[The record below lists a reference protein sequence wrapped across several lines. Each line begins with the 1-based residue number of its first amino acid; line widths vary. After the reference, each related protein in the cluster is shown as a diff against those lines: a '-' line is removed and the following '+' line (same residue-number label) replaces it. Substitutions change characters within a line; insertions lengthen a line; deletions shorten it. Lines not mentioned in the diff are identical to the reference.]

1 MIEFFDV
8 EFDILQDV
16 YLEKK
21 MIIVIKS
28 DG

>member
-21 MIIVIKS
+21 KIILIKS

>member
-21 MIIVIKS
+21 KIIVINS
-28 DG
+28 DV

>member
-1 MIEFFDV
+1 MVEFFDV

-21 MIIVIKS
+21 KIIVIKS

>member
-1 MIEFFDV
+1 MVEFFDV

-21 MIIVIKS
+21 KIIVLNS

>member
-1 MIEFFDV
+1 MVEFFDV

-16 YLEKK
+16 YLEKIK
-21 MIIVIKS
+21 IIVINS

>member
-21 MIIVIKS
+21 KIIVIKS

>member
-21 MIIVIKS
+21 RIIVIKS

>member
-21 MIIVIKS
+21 KIIVIKS
-28 DG
+28 NG

>member
-1 MIEFFDV
+1 MIEFLDV

-21 MIIVIKS
+21 KIIVIKS

>member
-8 EFDILQDV
+8 EFDILLDV

-21 MIIVIKS
+21 KIIVIKS

>member
-21 MIIVIKS
+21 KIIVINS

>member
-8 EFDILQDV
+8 EFDILQNV

-21 MIIVIKS
+21 KIIVIKS

>member
-21 MIIVIKS
+21 KIIVIKN

>member
-1 MIEFFDV
+1 MIEFLDV

-21 MIIVIKS
+21 KIIVIKN

>member
-1 MIEFFDV
+1 MVEFFDV

-21 MIIVIKS
+21 KIIVINS

>member
-8 EFDILQDV
+8 EFDIMQDV

-21 MIIVIKS
+21 KIIVIKS